1 MCSLLHP
8 LWILCFLTLRCALA
22 PVPHWSGS
30 VPLPVNREA
39 HWWASWCFC
48 GYMLSLVS
56 SENEIG
62 DLLHYSVVSC
72 FINFKN
78 VWVEHTNQNF
88 MNWFFYSFINLV
100 TQFFQCKVYYKTHN
114 WSWPCSTVAVWCRH
128 HCKCWVQSWLL
139 PSRCSSCRCIWESS
153 GRWPECVGPGPAC
166 GDLGGVPSPRLF
178 WLSGEW
184 TRWWKISLYIS
195 PSLWV

>member
-1 MCSLLHP
+1 MHKSQQTSAFCRLGQRMTKSVRELQAFQMLLPFGYPAIARIHLSRSQMLFAFWYLVLLLMCSLLHP

-22 PVPHWSGS
+22 PISHWSGS

-56 SENEIG
+56 SENEIW

-72 FINFKN
+72 FINLKN

-88 MNWFFYSFINLV
+88 MNWFFIVS
-100 TQFFQCKVYYKTHN
+100 
-114 WSWPCSTVAVWCRH
+114 
-128 HCKCWVQSWLL
+128 
-139 PSRCSSCRCIWESS
+139 
-153 GRWPECVGPGPAC
+153 
-166 GDLGGVPSPRLF
+166 
-178 WLSGEW
+178 
-184 TRWWKISLYIS
+184 
-195 PSLWV
+195 